1 MLTRTLTAIGHTCE
15 EAEDGQIAVD
25 KIKEKGVT
33 AFDAILMDFVMVR
46 ALTQPNSLL
55 SLSCSYITP
64 FSLHPSSQPVMDGPA
79 ATKEIRKLSFI
90 RPIIGCT
97 GNTLDFDIQRFNER

>member
-1 MLTRTLTAIGHTCE
+1 MLMRTLTAIGHTCE

-46 ALTQPNSLL
+46 ALTQPPQTLYYLCLVLISLL
-55 SLSCSYITP
+55 SLCT
-64 FSLHPSSQPVMDGPA
+64 LL
-79 ATKEIRKLSFI
+79 LS
-90 RPIIGCT
+90 R
-97 GNTLDFDIQRFNER
+97 